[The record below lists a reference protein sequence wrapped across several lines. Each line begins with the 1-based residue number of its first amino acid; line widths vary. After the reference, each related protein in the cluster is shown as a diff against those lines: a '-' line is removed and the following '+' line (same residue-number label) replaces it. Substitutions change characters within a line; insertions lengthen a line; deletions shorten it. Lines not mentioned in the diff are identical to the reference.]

1 MKQHVYL
8 LSFLLLSFVASAQT
22 TYVVSSA
29 ADSGPNTLR
38 EAISRIN
45 SGTDAAPYTVT
56 FSTAGPVTLTAA
68 LPAITRSCTI
78 TGFSTLTPATATGG
92 TTIERSGSAG
102 NFSVLSFNGT
112 GITVYL
118 QDLLLQGGAAGSGEG
133 GALYVNAGGGNVTI
147 NRCLIRNS
155 TAISGGGAR
164 VISGTL
170 TLSDC
175 QFANNTATNT
185 SGSGV
190 FGGALGINCSTFT
203 ANRCTFT
210 GNSARFGGVLDS
222 FATNATM
229 ANCTFT
235 GNSATSVANCIYL
248 NPGTAMDVIHCSFIR
263 NLGRDM
269 VLDLDGGSARMLNC
283 LLLGNQNRNLF
294 TIGQKPTTLG
304 GNVSDNADD
313 SRTLTDPTDKTG
325 LRLFAGPL
333 QQNNGG
339 LVATCSIGDCSP
351 AKDAGVT
358 SSTAVT
364 IPTTDA
370 NNKPRTGAPDAG
382 AFEVQVPTSV
392 SLTAGNSGTITCVN
406 QVLTSSLS
414 GGTSGTYVFA
424 GPGLSTTTTS
434 TTAIASQAGTYT
446 VTVTSAEGCT
456 ASATTSVFADTASPG
471 ISLSVSN
478 SGIIT
483 CSTQAVTLTAGSPT
497 AGSSFSFTSPGGA
510 VQTTNLL
517 TVNTTG
523 IYSVTA
529 TNPQNGCV
537 SSTTATVTSSTE
549 VPGVS
554 LTATNGGVLVCG
566 TQTLTL
572 TAGSQTN
579 GVSYSFTGTNPFTTS
594 GNSIIVAAPGQYS
607 VSALNPANGCFSTT
621 SLTVSENLI
630 PPGPVSI
637 DKSGA
642 IGCGPNSVTLS
653 ASATGAVSY
662 TLLPANQSSASGQ
675 FVVTSTG
682 SYTVIAANGT
692 GAGCQSSGT
701 TTVNQGVGAVAGPMS
716 LSGQPNAAN
725 PGRLSATGTGVRF
738 VFTGPNGYV
747 FSAVYRS
754 SGTYNVIAN
763 GIIAP
768 GVYTLTV
775 YGTEGCPPATSS
787 ITVQ

>member
-1 MKQHVYL
+1 MKKYVYL
-8 LSFLLLSFVASAQT
+8 FCILILSSVASAQT

-45 SGTDAAPYTVT
+45 SGTDAAPYTVA

-78 TGFSTLTPATATGG
+78 TGFSTLTPASATGG
-92 TTIERSGSAG
+92 TLIERLGTAG
-102 NFSVLSFNGT
+102 NFRILSFNGT

-118 QDLLLQGGAAGSGEG
+118 QDLVLQGGAAGSGEG
-133 GALYVNAGGGNVTI
+133 GALYVNASGGNVTI

-164 VISGTL
+164 IISGTVTL
-170 TLSDC
+170 TDC
-175 QFANNTATNT
+175 QFVNNTATNT
-185 SGSGV
+185 LDAGV
-190 FGGALGINCSTFT
+190 YGGALAINGSTFT

-210 GNSARFGGVLDS
+210 GNRARYGGALDS
-222 FATNATM
+222 YATNATM

-235 GNSATSVANCIYL
+235 GNSSTVSGICIYL
-248 NPGTAMDVIHCSFIR
+248 NSGTAMDVIHCSFIR
-263 NLGRDM
+263 NLSGEM
-269 VLDLDGGSARMLNC
+269 VLILDGARARLVNC
-283 LLLGNQNRNLF
+283 VMIGNQNRNLF
-294 TIGQKPTTLG
+294 TAASKPTTLG
-304 GNVSDNADD
+304 GNVSDNTDD

-325 LRLFAGPL
+325 LLLFAGPL
-333 QQNNGG
+333 QQNPGG

-351 AKDAGVT
+351 AKDAGVS

-364 IPTTDA
+364 IPTSDA
-370 NNKPRTGAPDAG
+370 NNKPRSGAPDAG

-406 QVLTSSLS
+406 QVLTASLS

-424 GPGLSTTTTS
+424 GPGLSTTTIS

-456 ASATTSVFADTASPG
+456 ASATTSVFSDTASPG

-483 CSTQAVTLTAGSPT
+483 CSTQAITLTAGSPT
-497 AGSSFSFTSPGGA
+497 AGSSFSVTSPGGA
-510 VQTTNLL
+510 VQTTNQL

-523 IYSVTA
+523 TYSVTA

-537 SSTTATVTSSTE
+537 SSTTAAVTSSTE

-579 GVSYSFTGTNPFTTS
+579 GVSYSFTGTNPFTIS
-594 GNSIIVAAPGQYS
+594 GNSIIVAATGQYS
-607 VSALNPANGCFSTT
+607 VSALNPATGCFSTT

-637 DKSGA
+637 NQSGA
-642 IGCGPNSVTLS
+642 GCGPNSVTLS
-653 ASATGAVSY
+653 ASANGAVSY
-662 TLLPANQSSASGQ
+662 TLLPANQSGASGQ

-682 SYTVIAANGT
+682 TYTILAANGT
-692 GAGCQSSGT
+692 GAGCQSYGT
-701 TTVNQGVGAVAGPMS
+701 ATVNQGVGAVAGPISM
-716 LSGQPNAAN
+716 SGQPNAAN
-725 PGRLSATGTGVRF
+725 PGRLAATGTGSRF

>member
-1 MKQHVYL
+1 MFG
-8 LSFLLLSFVASAQT
+8 S
-22 TYVVSSA
+22 
-29 ADSGPNTLR
+29 LR
-38 EAISRIN
+38 QN
-45 SGTDAAPYTVT
+45 
-56 FSTAGPVTLTAA
+56 
-68 LPAITRSCTI
+68 
-78 TGFSTLTPATATGG
+78 TGG
-92 TTIERSGSAG
+92 A
-102 NFSVLSFNGT
+102 
-112 GITVYL
+112 
-118 QDLLLQGGAAGSGEG
+118 
-133 GALYVNAGGGNVTI
+133 
-147 NRCLIRNS
+147 
-155 TAISGGGAR
+155 
-164 VISGTL
+164 
-170 TLSDC
+170 
-175 QFANNTATNT
+175 
-185 SGSGV
+185 
-190 FGGALGINCSTFT
+190 
-203 ANRCTFT
+203 
-210 GNSARFGGVLDS
+210 
-222 FATNATM
+222 
-229 ANCTFT
+229 
-235 GNSATSVANCIYL
+235 
-248 NPGTAMDVIHCSFIR
+248 
-263 NLGRDM
+263 
-269 VLDLDGGSARMLNC
+269 
-283 LLLGNQNRNLF
+283 
-294 TIGQKPTTLG
+294 
-304 GNVSDNADD
+304 
-313 SRTLTDPTDKTG
+313 
-325 LRLFAGPL
+325 
-333 QQNNGG
+333 
-339 LVATCSIGDCSP
+339 VATHSIGDCSP

-358 SSTAVT
+358 SSAAVT

-370 NNKPRTGAPDAG
+370 NIKPRTGAPDAG

-406 QVLTSSLS
+406 QVLTASLN

-471 ISLSVSN
+471 VSLSVSN

-510 VQTTNLL
+510 VQTTNQL

-529 TNPQNGCV
+529 RNPQNGCV
-537 SSTTATVTSSTE
+537 SSTTAAVTSSTE

-554 LTATNGGVLVCG
+554 LTATNGGVLVCE

-594 GNSIIVAAPGQYS
+594 GNSIVVAATGQYS
-607 VSALNPANGCFSTT
+607 VSALNPATGCFSTT

-653 ASATGAVSY
+653 ANAAGAVSY
-662 TLLPANQSSASGQ
+662 TLLPSNQSSASGQ
-675 FVVTSTG
+675 FVVTSNG

-701 TTVNQGVGAVAGPMS
+701 ATVNQGVGAVAGPISM
-716 LSGQPNAAN
+716 SGQPNAAN
-725 PGRLSATGTGVRF
+725 PGRLAATGTGSRF

-754 SGTYNVIAN
+754 SGVYNVIAN

-775 YGTEGCPPATSS
+775 YGTEGCPPAISS